1 MSRRSHNSSARVL
14 VAAPMRWRRSS
25 GWSPT
30 TWLGT
35 RLAKG
40 SGCPERL
47 FPRSPKFG
55 SRNPHTETALF
66 APAMTAHH
74 RNVGS
79 GNHPAIAGGLGTPDM
94 PPRCRSSPPTPL
106 NSGGI
111 LPSCTHTTYWGY
123 LSKADTHLDEIQ
135 HPGRVLSSGDAVSES
150 DINTNRRKICLSR
163 FPVLIRQ
170 FFLECDG
177 ELCVMPKVD
186 FVVLPATKR
195 SDLNSLSAR

>member
-123 LSKADTHLDEIQ
+123 LSKADTHLLRNQYRADIGGDCCVRDVL
-135 HPGRVLSSGDAVSES
+135 HKPLPDAPSGRVAGSSNGNFSLRE
-150 DINTNRRKICLSR
+150 IN
-163 FPVLIRQ
+163 P
-170 FFLECDG
+170 
-177 ELCVMPKVD
+177 
-186 FVVLPATKR
+186 
-195 SDLNSLSAR
+195 